1 MKKLLLLLA
10 SLGLSTGLSI
20 VLAQSAKDTYI
31 EQGIADVDSLD
42 PVQAYDTASG
52 QIIENV
58 YEKLYGYKGESVT
71 EYEPI
76 LATDYQ
82 VSDDNLTY
90 TFDLRK
96 GVTFHSGNPM
106 TCKDVEYSYQRALV
120 VNPADSGAWILMEPL
135 TGYYSDANT
144 ELGDGATDKQY
155 ADFYKKIDNS
165 VECPDGPDG
174 LTVKFNLAQADPT
187 FFPKTLFSAAS
198 IVDKAWAVKNGMWDG
213 TEATWRN
220 WIGQDLRESYL
231 QNHMSGT
238 GPYQLVNWQVGTSV
252 IAEAYP
258 NYWGG
263 APAIKNVQIQVVE
276 DPAPRI
282 LALQQGD
289 ADSIGIDRA
298 QLSQVQGQS
307 GITVEDAATDP
318 SLDWSS
324 VNVGA
329 IFLNEAVEA
338 NNNPNIGSGKL
349 DGQGIP
355 ADFFTDV
362 NARKCFNYSFDPQ
375 AYIEQLLQGQGQ
387 QITMALPP
395 SYLGYDS
402 EIPTYSYDPE
412 AAEKAC
418 RAAWDGQLWENG
430 FQMTLAY
437 NTGSDVRQA
446 SLQILKSNLEFLNP
460 KFRVN
465 VRGIAWPDFL
475 DQRGQNLL
483 PVSAISWVPD
493 YADPDNYIHTFYAKG
508 GYYADQSSFSD
519 KQINEW
525 DQKARTSFDENE
537 RVKLYSQIGQRAYEL
552 APYVLTPIGVP
563 FLVHRSNLQG
573 TYYNPMLSGT
583 YLWKALSKN

>member
-1 MKKLLLLLA
+1 MKKLLLLLVP
-10 SLGLSTGLSI
+10 LGLSAA
-20 VLAQSAKDTYI
+20 LAQSAQDTYI
-31 EQGIADVDSLD
+31 EQGIGEVDTLD

-52 QIIENV
+52 AIIENV
-58 YEKLYGYKGESVT
+58 YERLYGYKGESVT

-90 TFDLRK
+90 TFDLRE
-96 GVTFHSGNPM
+96 GVTFHSGNSFS
-106 TCKDVEYSYQRALV
+106 CKDVEYSYQRALV

-144 ELGDGATDKQY
+144 ELGDDATDQQY
-155 ADFYKKIDNS
+155 ADFYKTIDNS

-174 LTVKFNLAQADPT
+174 LTVQFNLAQADPT
-187 FFPKTLFSAAS
+187 FFPKTLFYAAA
-198 IVDKAWAVKNGMWDG
+198 IVDKAWAVENGMWDG
-213 TEATWRN
+213 TEATWRD

-238 GPYQLVNWQVGTSV
+238 GPYRLVNWKVGTSV

-258 NYWGG
+258 DYWGDV
-263 APAIKNVQIQVVE
+263 PAIKNVQIQLVE
-276 DPAPRI
+276 DAAPRI

-289 ADSIGIDRA
+289 ADSVYLERA
-298 QLSQVQGQS
+298 SLGQVEGQS
-307 GITVEDAATDP
+307 GITVDDAATN
-318 SLDWSS
+318 SAFDWSS
-324 VNVGA
+324 VTVNAV
-329 IFLNEAVEA
+329 FMNEATEA

-349 DGQGIP
+349 DGNGVP
-355 ADFFTDV
+355 SDFFTDENV
-362 NARKCFNYSFDPQ
+362 RKCFNYSFDPQ
-375 AYIEQLLQGQGQ
+375 AYIDQVLQGQGQ
-387 QITMALPP
+387 QLTMALPP
-395 SYLGYDS
+395 SYLGYDP

-418 RAAWDGQLWENG
+418 RAAWDGQVWEKG
-430 FQMTLAY
+430 FQLTIAY
-437 NTGSDVRQA
+437 NTGNDARQTVA
-446 SLQILKSNLEFLNP
+446 QILKSNLEFLNP

-483 PVSAISWVPD
+483 PVSIVGWVPD
-493 YADPDNYIHTFYAKG
+493 YADPDNYIHTFYAGG

-519 KQINEW
+519 DQINEW
-525 DQKARTSFDENE
+525 DQKARTSFDEAE
-537 RVKLYSQIGQRAYEL
+537 RVKLYGQIGQRAYEL
-552 APYVLTPIGVP
+552 APYVQLPSGIP
-563 FLVHRSNLQG
+563 FIVRRSNLQG
-573 TYYNPMLSGT
+573 TYYNPMLSSTYG